1 MSTAR
6 RVGIREWLGGRFR
19 PRGGEPNV
27 PNTFL
32 LIGPCRRPSSPRR
45 DVDITTSVAPRPFLL
60 LSPLLPPLLSAPS
73 LPSRPAP
80 MPHTC
85 SSARGGSAGGGAC
98 ASSRGDCAA
107 VRSTATEAIW
117 KITGDRTPAKQ
128 VGRALLRSKHWS
140 ARFQEFVMSLDLRI
154 LTVAQTWR
162 VGGIVFLILY
172 QHGALPGVF
181 AIPAGWGDMAI
192 GITAPV
198 VAWYWKRPFPSK
210 TFIVWNVLGSLDL
223 VMAVSLGVLASAT
236 PVGVLAGDVTT
247 RLMGRFP
254 LSLIPT
260 FFVPLLL
267 ILHLISLSRV
277 RRGLDC
283 GSGRVRR
290 T

>member
-1 MSTAR
+1 MAHALTTRPTNSVRNPTIAIL
-6 RVGIREWLGGRFR
+6 VVWFLLAVAGSLLGVFDSEPRPPLPLGLAAVIPVALFAFCYLTSVRFR
-19 PRGGEPNV
+19 ELV
-27 PNTFL
+27 L
-32 LIGPCRRPSSPRR
+32 
-45 DVDITTSVAPRPFLL
+45 
-60 LSPLLPPLLSAPS
+60 
-73 LPSRPAP
+73 
-80 MPHTC
+80 
-85 SSARGGSAGGGAC
+85 
-98 ASSRGDCAA
+98 
-107 VRSTATEAIW
+107 
-117 KITGDRTPAKQ
+117 
-128 VGRALLRSKHWS
+128 
-140 ARFQEFVMSLDLRI
+140 SLDLRI

-172 QHGALPGVF
+172 QHGTLPGVF
-181 AIPAGWGDMAI
+181 AIPAGWGDIAI

-210 TFIVWNVLGSLDL
+210 TFIVWNMMGSLDL

-247 RLMGRFP
+247 RLMGQFP

-277 RRGLDC
+277 RKGL
-283 GSGRVRR
+283 